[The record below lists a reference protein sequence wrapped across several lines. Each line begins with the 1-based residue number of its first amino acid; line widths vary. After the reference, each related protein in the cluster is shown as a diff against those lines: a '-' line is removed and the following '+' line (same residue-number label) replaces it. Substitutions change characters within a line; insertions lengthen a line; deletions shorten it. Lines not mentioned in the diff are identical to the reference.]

1 MDLSVIYR
9 ITDVTNGMSDVER
22 LSAIYA
28 YLSNVLDLRV
38 EGALVEVGCNTGHT
52 SIFLQMVNMAHSST
66 TTPRELHV
74 FDSFQGLPESG
85 VHDRCHVRY
94 PDGSERHLQT
104 GDLAV
109 TPEDLMRVFQEW
121 NVDAPIVHPGWFD
134 ETLEAELPAS
144 IAFCYLDAD
153 FYDSILTGMRAVV
166 PRLSPGGVLIV
177 DDYCDPV
184 LAPRSCDGLPGVKK
198 ACDAYFAE
206 HGGSIQPLVG
216 VGDLPFGLYRKP
228 RIA

>member
-1 MDLSVIYR
+1 
-9 ITDVTNGMSDVER
+9 
-22 LSAIYA
+22 
-28 YLSNVLDLRV
+28 
-38 EGALVEVGCNTGHT
+38 
-52 SIFLQMVNMAHSST
+52 
-66 TTPRELHV
+66 
-74 FDSFQGLPESG
+74 
-85 VHDRCHVRY
+85 
-94 PDGSERHLQT
+94 
-104 GDLAV
+104 
-109 TPEDLMRVFQEW
+109 
-121 NVDAPIVHPGWFD
+121 
-134 ETLEAELPAS
+134 
-144 IAFCYLDAD
+144 
-153 FYDSILTGMRAVV
+153 VV